1 MKVCKRLPMECF
13 NKCGGKDIPREEV
26 RGEGRGSKHVIAAL
40 SVSRTTLIG
49 RERVL
54 LGRSHEYERT
64 VRKVAIVLSYL
75 ESEDMSILVRLVF

>member
-1 MKVCKRLPMECF
+1 M
-13 NKCGGKDIPREEV
+13 
-26 RGEGRGSKHVIAAL
+26 IAAL

-54 LGRSHEYERT
+54 LGRITPIESHEYERT